1 MAEKIYDLAGFS
13 IPKLALELQQHSMRF
28 ALQSNVYGT
37 NTEFLV
43 RVLGPPIPLGEGAM
57 GEIVNFMKKGGTGD
71 VDNQAA
77 GTVSSMFSFKG
88 RILSEPGRPSPH
100 DFLPDPCIIAESA
113 NKYKLAQIV
122 NLHTTFSSPTGYNG
136 PVPRQGDFVKVSLKA
151 GSLGPFSLQKAF
163 FTSLEA
169 RKNPEQDIENGLQN
183 CGSLLDLTW
192 TQGGGASLSAIG
204 PSIDAT
210 LAEANSTVPAEK
222 MVVSNY
228 ESKPFAAKLRVL
240 VETERSIWKDKT
252 ESAAGTKTSPQKDSE
267 IYKRLDVY
275 WRYTLISNR
284 TYPGPY
290 AQMTQEQKDH
300 AKRLIYQ
307 SDDGLPSAW
316 SAVFISY
323 VVYMAFHQAF
333 GGHTES
339 INRFQGSSAH
349 HYYLTE
355 SKKRGWKVYSLEPGG
370 AGGSAGKI
378 KADIGD
384 ILLTVYKRRGKARNI
399 PSSHGD
405 VVWKIQNNVAYLAG
419 GNISNTV
426 KTSRD
431 VDLDSNGC
439 YKKDKNSRQKGR
451 EYPYYVVMKYNPE
464 ERDITASGTEVN
476 TGEPPEETAE
486 EKAAREEAEAKEKA
500 RIAEVKRKEKETKEK
515 ADEFERGRV
524 RRNQL

>member
-1 MAEKIYDLAGFS
+1 
-13 IPKLALELQQHSMRF
+13 
-28 ALQSNVYGT
+28 
-37 NTEFLV
+37 
-43 RVLGPPIPLGEGAM
+43 
-57 GEIVNFMKKGGTGD
+57 
-71 VDNQAA
+71 
-77 GTVSSMFSFKG
+77 
-88 RILSEPGRPSPH
+88 
-100 DFLPDPCIIAESA
+100 
-113 NKYKLAQIV
+113 
-122 NLHTTFSSPTGYNG
+122 
-136 PVPRQGDFVKVSLKA
+136 
-151 GSLGPFSLQKAF
+151 
-163 FTSLEA
+163 
-169 RKNPEQDIENGLQN
+169 
-183 CGSLLDLTW
+183 
-192 TQGGGASLSAIG
+192 
-204 PSIDAT
+204 
-210 LAEANSTVPAEK
+210 
-222 MVVSNY
+222 
-228 ESKPFAAKLRVL
+228 
-240 VETERSIWKDKT
+240 
-252 ESAAGTKTSPQKDSE
+252 
-267 IYKRLDVY
+267 
-275 WRYTLISNR
+275 
-284 TYPGPY
+284 
-290 AQMTQEQKDH
+290 
-300 AKRLIYQ
+300 
-307 SDDGLPSAW
+307 
-316 SAVFISY
+316 
-323 VVYMAFHQAF
+323 
-333 GGHTES
+333 
-339 INRFQGSSAH
+339 
-349 HYYLTE
+349 
-355 SKKRGWKVYSLEPGG
+355 GWKVYSLEPGG